1 MLTVLGAIVVFDSAA
16 TAGSIGAL
24 FGCILGGTLYR
35 QAPPRALLPQ
45 PATTPR

>member
-24 FGCILGGTLYR
+24 FGCIFGGTLYR
-35 QAPPRALLPQ
+35 QAPPRALLPA